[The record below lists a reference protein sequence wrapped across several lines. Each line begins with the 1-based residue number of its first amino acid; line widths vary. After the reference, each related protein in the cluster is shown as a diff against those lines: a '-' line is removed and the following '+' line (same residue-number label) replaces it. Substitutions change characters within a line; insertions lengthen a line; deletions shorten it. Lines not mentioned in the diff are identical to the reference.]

1 MDLRFGCQSLN
12 ERSDRMPKVV
22 LNGSLGLHRQ
32 FGRRDLDILR
42 PIKDAVLGPLWD
54 WDLNQSDELSSLSC
68 TAQKF
73 GIKRIF
79 ARPKR
84 HHPPAQVRQVDI
96 LPCFRRPPT
105 PTAAYD
111 LVG

>member
-1 MDLRFGCQSLN
+1 
-12 ERSDRMPKVV
+12 MPKIV
-22 LNGSLGLHRQ
+22 LNGCLGLHCQ

-79 ARPKR
+79 ARPK
-84 HHPPAQVRQVDI
+84 HNNAAVVSVNVVRRFMTFSVG
-96 LPCFRRPPT
+96 RRIPR
-105 PTAAYD
+105 
-111 LVG
+111 G